1 MQSKSDGSMT
11 AGGALTM
18 ADVEQLR
25 REPSTAQ
32 RAMMAEKVSLLL
44 TDGQLGEAERKIARS
59 LIEIL
64 ARDAEIVVRERLARA
79 LQYSLDLPVEVA
91 KTFAFDVLEVAE
103 PILRHALVLEDSDLL
118 AVIARC
124 SSSHCVA
131 VAQRPHVSAE
141 VSGAL
146 IARKDET
153 IAAALLANAG
163 ARIDEPGYHLVVDT
177 FGSVPR
183 IMDMVTLREAL
194 PMTVVERIVTLV
206 ADSVRERLAARYEMA
221 PAQVAEILAQAREHL
236 LLSTIEEDADPDD
249 IEDLVRALVR
259 KGDLTPTLI
268 LRALC
273 MGEFVFVALAFA
285 HMAGI
290 QFVNAWQLLL
300 DRGHSGSEQLY
311 DRCWLPPRLKPVY
324 RDVLAVAARY
334 SYTGDTRLRGPYRS
348 RVHEWGAA
356 KLGVS
361 QSVIGFDQM
370 VTRLLLTVGAVA
382 AERRVKDG
390 SPVH

>member
-1 MQSKSDGSMT
+1 MPMT
-11 AGGALTM
+11 AGATLTM
-18 ADVEQLR
+18 ADVEALR
-25 REPSTAQ
+25 KEPSAGQ

-44 TDGQLGEAERKIARS
+44 TDGRLDEVERRTAR
-59 LIEIL
+59 LLVEIL
-64 ARDAEIVVRERLARA
+64 ARDAEIVVRKRLAHA
-79 LQYSLDLPVEVA
+79 LQYSTDLPAAVA
-91 KTFAFDVLEVAE
+91 KSFAFDVLEVAE
-103 PILRHALVLEDSDLL
+103 PILQHALVLEDSDLL
-118 AVIARC
+118 GVIARC

-131 VAQRPHVSAE
+131 VAERGHVSAE

-163 ARIDEPGYHLVVDT
+163 AKIDEPGYHLVVDT

-183 IMDMVTLREAL
+183 IMDMASLREAL

-206 ADSVRERLAARYEMA
+206 TDSVRERLTARYEMT
-221 PAQVAEILAQAREHL
+221 PAEVAGIMAQAREHL
-236 LLSTIEEDADPDD
+236 LLATIEEDADPDD
-249 IEDLVRALVR
+249 VEDLVRTLVR
-259 KGDLTPTLI
+259 NGDLTPTLI

-285 HMAGI
+285 NMAGI

-300 DRGHSGSEQLY
+300 DRGLTGSEKLY
-311 DRCWLPPRLKPVY
+311 DRCWLPAPLKPVY
-324 RDVLAVAARY
+324 REVLAVAARY
-334 SYTGDTRLRGPYRS
+334 NYSGDTRLRGPFRS

-361 QSVIGFDQM
+361 QTMIGFDQM
-370 VTRLLLTVGAVA
+370 VTRLLLDTGAA
-382 AERRVKDG
+382 ASERRVKDG